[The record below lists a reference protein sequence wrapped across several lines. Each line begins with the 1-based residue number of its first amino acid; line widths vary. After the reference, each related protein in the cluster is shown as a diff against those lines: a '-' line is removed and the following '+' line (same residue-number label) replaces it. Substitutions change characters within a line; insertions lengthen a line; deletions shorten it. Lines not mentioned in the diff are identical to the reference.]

1 MRAQK
6 PETKA
11 LRRLISESGM
21 TQKEIGK
28 AIELSE
34 HQISNLLNERTKLE
48 VATLRRILNVLGV
61 SLAEYEQHVEH
72 HAAVDSSPPPLEVDA
87 LQQSEAILTTL
98 HEAVERTNRLRYS
111 LEQQAKK

>member
-1 MRAQK
+1 MSAVR

-11 LRRLISESGM
+11 LRHLISESRM

-28 AIELSE
+28 EAGLTE

-48 VATLRRILNVLGV
+48 VGTLRRILGVLGV
-61 SLAEYEQHVEH
+61 SLAEYEQHVERYGS
-72 HAAVDSSPPPLEVDA
+72 ADSPSPAHEIDA
-87 LQQSEAILTTL
+87 LQQIKVILTTL

-111 LEQQAKK
+111 LELQAKK